1 MLQHLDRVLHV
12 ILPACPRLGQLRP
25 LHIHPLA
32 KLRHSPP
39 PRIHLQPQRLQLG
52 HAVLHQ
58 RKRIHPP
65 LHRGQHLRLDLR
77 PSLLG
82 NPRKLLRREIEP
94 ANWRA
99 ARLTAHRP
107 NCHRHHLASPGLFKD
122 ARKRRRQNHLGGH
135 QETLGRHLD
144 RPNILLDP
152 AEVHRKLCSLLE
164 HELIPHVGRGL
175 KILVPKPPFLT
186 GLYHELEGT

>member
-1 MLQHLDRVLHV
+1 MLQHLDRILHV
-12 ILPACPRLGQLRP
+12 VLPTCPRLGQLCP

-65 LHRGQHLRLDLR
+65 LHRSQNLRLDLR
-77 PSLLG
+77 PRLLG
-82 NPRKLLRREIEP
+82 NPCQLLRREIEP
-94 ANWRA
+94 PNRRT

-107 NCHRHHLASPGLFKD
+107 NRHRHHLASPGLFED
-122 ARKRRRQNHLGGH
+122 ARKRRRQDHLGGH
-135 QETLGRHLD
+135 QETLSRHLH
-144 RPNILLDP
+144 RPYILLHP
-152 AEVHRKLCSLLE
+152 AEVHRELCRLANE
-164 HELIPHVGRGL
+164 
-175 KILVPKPPFLT
+175 
-186 GLYHELEGT
+186 